1 MKRLQSRCKSAV
13 VGSIVP
19 YMSENRGT
27 TADTFDRAV
36 AAALRAAIGER
47 FMSQAEVAR
56 KAEIAPRTL
65 ARYFMGTSPIPV
77 AKLVAITD
85 AIGVS
90 AGSILDAAK
99 VIANRPENHR
109 GR

>member
-1 MKRLQSRCKSAV
+1 METR
-13 VGSIVP
+13 GS
-19 YMSENRGT
+19 
-27 TADTFDRAV
+27 TAGPFDKAI

-47 FMSQAEVAR
+47 FMTQTEVAA
-56 KAEIAPRTL
+56 KAGVAPRTL

-77 AKLVAITD
+77 TRLVEIAD

-90 AGSILDAAK
+90 AGDIIDSAK
-99 VIANRPENHR
+99 VIANRTEKNS

>member
-1 MKRLQSRCKSAV
+1 MEAR
-13 VGSIVP
+13 GS
-19 YMSENRGT
+19 
-27 TADTFDRAV
+27 TAGPFDKAI

-47 FMSQAEVAR
+47 FMTQTEVAT
-56 KAEIAPRTL
+56 KAGVAPRTL

-77 AKLVAITD
+77 TRLVEIAD

-90 AGSILDAAK
+90 AGDIIDAAK
-99 VIANRPENHR
+99 VIANRTEKNT